1 MQDLGITDVVTAWL
15 QYFCNTVMMKMNE
28 LQKCQPNVFFFIISL
43 QETQWCY
50 DQIFIFMHP
59 SYFSR
64 RCVPP
69 DIKPPLNTLPSLHL
83 FPLRGEL
90 LHIYEGHISVRAVLV
105 EHVTMKYRYA
115 ARYTE
120 FVKQRKERILSALL
134 VARSSLR
141 EERRAERQAVTATRL
156 AACSPGLSR
165 ILPPHSFAF
174 TCLLIISLQCLLAN
188 FSWRHISDEVA
199 AVDSDVRF
207 N

>member
-1 MQDLGITDVVTAWL
+1 MIRFLFLCILVTFPADA
-15 QYFCNTVMMKMNE
+15 
-28 LQKCQPNVFFFIISL
+28 S
-43 QETQWCY
+43 
-50 DQIFIFMHP
+50 
-59 SYFSR
+59 
-64 RCVPP
+64 PP
-69 DIKPPLNTLPSLHL
+69 DIKPPLNTPPSLHL

-120 FVKQRKERILSALL
+120 FAKQRKERILSALL
-134 VARSSLR
+134 VPRSSLR
-141 EERRAERQAVTATRL
+141 EERQAGRQAVTATRL

-165 ILPPHSFAF
+165 ILPPRSFAS

-188 FSWRHISDEVA
+188 FSRRHISDEVA